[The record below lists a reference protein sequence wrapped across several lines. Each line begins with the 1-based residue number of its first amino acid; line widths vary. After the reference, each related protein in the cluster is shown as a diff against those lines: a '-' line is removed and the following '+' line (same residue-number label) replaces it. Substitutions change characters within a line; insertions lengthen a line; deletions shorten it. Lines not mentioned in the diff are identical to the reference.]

1 MPYQEKN
8 GKWRAQKMINGARRT
23 KLFKNKNHA
32 KKWEA
37 MFNQEKLEEM
47 QTDMVSLISLA
58 NEYLDHAKMTVVE
71 KTYKD
76 EKVPAFK
83 RLLKEFNPEM
93 IVDKLT
99 PHDCL
104 KFLSKQAKSRSG
116 NAANKDR
123 KNLSAG
129 WNWGVKFMNLPKD
142 NPFMAVDPFPAEEKP
157 RYVPPEEDF
166 WKVFE
171 VATDEQK
178 ILLLTFLH
186 TSARRGELFRLRW
199 DDIDFAR
206 NLVRLGTRKRVG
218 GSLEYNIVSIT
229 EELKQALFEKKK
241 SSSSVYVFCDEYGQ
255 PYKYR
260 QHMMRRLCGKVDV
273 KKFGFHSIRHLSA
286 SILASEGTDIP
297 NIQSQ
302 LRHKHLHTT
311 SRYLHRLGA
320 ADNVMEKVFGNRK
333 QARCSV

>member
-1 MPYQEKN
+1 MFSSENLK
-8 GKWRAQKMINGARRT
+8 KMQI
-23 KLFKNKNHA
+23 
-32 KKWEA
+32 
-37 MFNQEKLEEM
+37 
-47 QTDMVSLISLA
+47 DMVSLINWA
-58 NEYLDHAKMTVVE
+58 NGYLDHAKVTVVE
-71 KTYKD
+71 KTYRD

-83 RLLKEFNPEM
+83 RLLKKLNSEM
-93 IVDKLT
+93 TVDKLT

-104 KFLSKQAKSRSG
+104 KFLSKQNQDRSG

-142 NPFMAVDPFPAEEKP
+142 NPFMAVDPFPTEEKP

-171 VATDEQK
+171 VASYEQK
-178 ILLLTFLH
+178 ILLLAFLH
-186 TSARRGELFRLRW
+186 TSARRGELFRLHW
-199 DDIDFAR
+199 NDIDFAR
-206 NLVRLGTRKRVG
+206 NLIRLGTRKRIG
-218 GSLEYNIVSIT
+218 GSLEYNTVSIT
-229 EELKQALFEKKK
+229 EELKQALSEKKK

-255 PYKYR
+255 PFKYR
-260 QHMMRRLCGKVDV
+260 RHLMKRLCLKANVTA
-273 KKFGFHSIRHLSA
+273 FGFHSIRHLSA

-311 SRYLHRLGA
+311 SRYLHKLGA
-320 ADNVMEKVFGNRK
+320 TDNVMEKVFGDRK
-333 QARCSV
+333 QTRCSI